1 MVEQLY
7 RAIALNYGI
16 QSILANANVN
26 FYNIINGEA
35 ILEQEDILNPQLHAI
50 VIANTDSSVFAFYV
64 DSLHFKNPEE
74 NLTFALAIREN
85 LLPGALGYKALF
97 TEMIALH
104 ELAHLIEQQNLV
116 DQLGIIL
123 NDCDRTIGRLIE
135 QRAARI
141 EQDLTHNNEFGAI
154 LHHLIQRQ
162 NPTNSQ
168 RSLRLAMSQTLL
180 DIEQAI
186 LDGEIDENFYQC

>member
-35 ILEQEDILNPQLHAI
+35 ILEQEDILNPQLDAI

-85 LLPGALGYKALF
+85 LLPGALGYNALF

-123 NDCDRTIGRLIE
+123 NDCDRAIGTLIE